1 MPRHGIERDEVAL
14 IVINR
19 AARRFEPFSISHMK
33 RLLLY
38 IYMVCLPLLAAAQKN
53 VVDEVIW
60 VVGDEPILLSDV
72 EEARISAEL
81 SGQPVTNPY
90 CTIPEQLAVRKLFL
104 HQAAIDSVTVSEGD
118 IIRGVDAR
126 INEYIS
132 VYGSREAVEQ
142 AAQKSIRQLRET
154 FKRMYREENMVE
166 EVKSNLTSK
175 ISATPAEVR
184 EFFKNTPTDSLP
196 FIPTQVEVQIITS
209 QPKVS
214 RQEVERVEAR
224 LRDFAQSVNSG
235 ESDFS
240 TLAKLYSEDG
250 SARMGGELGYTG
262 RNMWV
267 PEFANVA
274 FSLNDPKKV
283 SKIVRTEFGFHIIQ
297 LIDKR
302 GDKVNV
308 RHILLKPQIEEA
320 EFERGIARL
329 DSIADD
335 IRAERFTFDAAAY
348 ALSDDKDT
356 RNNHGLMANVI
367 QETRT
372 ISSRFQMKDLPQDVA
387 KVVDTLQVGQVSRA
401 FRMTNQK
408 GQTVCAIVRLK
419 SRIDGHHANMTED
432 FQVLRD
438 QVIAKRREE
447 KINNWIK
454 EKVNSTYV
462 RISPDW
468 RNCDFKYEGWVKT
481 N

>member
-1 MPRHGIERDEVAL
+1 
-14 IVINR
+14 
-19 AARRFEPFSISHMK
+19 
-33 RLLLY
+33 
-38 IYMVCLPLLAAAQKN
+38 MVCLPLLAAAQKN

-468 RNCDFKYEGWVKT
+468 RNCDFKYEGWVKK

>member
-1 MPRHGIERDEVAL
+1 
-14 IVINR
+14 
-19 AARRFEPFSISHMK
+19 
-33 RLLLY
+33 
-38 IYMVCLPLLAAAQKN
+38 MVFLPLLAAAQKN

-468 RNCDFKYEGWVKT
+468 RNCDFKYEGWVKK

>member
-1 MPRHGIERDEVAL
+1 
-14 IVINR
+14 
-19 AARRFEPFSISHMK
+19 MK

-335 IRAERFTFDAAAY
+335 IRSERFTFDAAAY

-468 RNCDFKYEGWVKT
+468 RNCDFKYEGWVKK

>member
-1 MPRHGIERDEVAL
+1 
-14 IVINR
+14 
-19 AARRFEPFSISHMK
+19 
-33 RLLLY
+33 
-38 IYMVCLPLLAAAQKN
+38 MVCLPLLAAAQKN

-235 ESDFS
+235 ASDFS

>member
-1 MPRHGIERDEVAL
+1 
-14 IVINR
+14 
-19 AARRFEPFSISHMK
+19 
-33 RLLLY
+33 
-38 IYMVCLPLLAAAQKN
+38 MVCLPLLAAAQKN

-104 HQAAIDSVTVSEGD
+104 HQAAIDSVSVSEGD

>member
-1 MPRHGIERDEVAL
+1 
-14 IVINR
+14 
-19 AARRFEPFSISHMK
+19 
-33 RLLLY
+33 
-38 IYMVCLPLLAAAQKN
+38 MVCLPLLASAQKN

-320 EFERGIARL
+320 EFERVIARL

>member
-1 MPRHGIERDEVAL
+1 
-14 IVINR
+14 
-19 AARRFEPFSISHMK
+19 
-33 RLLLY
+33 
-38 IYMVCLPLLAAAQKN
+38 MVCLPLLASAQKN

-267 PEFANVA
+267 PEFASVA
-274 FSLNDPKKV
+274 FSLNAPKKV

>member
-1 MPRHGIERDEVAL
+1 
-14 IVINR
+14 
-19 AARRFEPFSISHMK
+19 
-33 RLLLY
+33 
-38 IYMVCLPLLAAAQKN
+38 MVCLPLLASAQKN

-320 EFERGIARL
+320 EIERGIARL
-329 DSIADD
+329 DSIADH
-335 IRAERFTFDAAAY
+335 IRAARFTYDAAAY

>member
-1 MPRHGIERDEVAL
+1 
-14 IVINR
+14 
-19 AARRFEPFSISHMK
+19 
-33 RLLLY
+33 
-38 IYMVCLPLLAAAQKN
+38 MVCLPLLAAAQKN

-132 VYGSREAVEQ
+132 IYGSREAVEQ

>member
-1 MPRHGIERDEVAL
+1 
-14 IVINR
+14 
-19 AARRFEPFSISHMK
+19 MK

-104 HQAAIDSVTVSEGD
+104 HQAAIDSVSVSEGD

>member
-1 MPRHGIERDEVAL
+1 
-14 IVINR
+14 
-19 AARRFEPFSISHMK
+19 
-33 RLLLY
+33 
-38 IYMVCLPLLAAAQKN
+38 MVCLPLLAAAQKN

-348 ALSDDKDT
+348 ALSDDRDT

>member
-1 MPRHGIERDEVAL
+1 
-14 IVINR
+14 
-19 AARRFEPFSISHMK
+19 
-33 RLLLY
+33 
-38 IYMVCLPLLAAAQKN
+38 MVCLPLLAAAQKN

-166 EVKSNLTSK
+166 EVKSNLTSQ

>member
-1 MPRHGIERDEVAL
+1 M
-14 IVINR
+14 
-19 AARRFEPFSISHMK
+19 
-33 RLLLY
+33 
-38 IYMVCLPLLAAAQKN
+38 
-53 VVDEVIW
+53 
-60 VVGDEPILLSDV
+60 
-72 EEARISAEL
+72 
-81 SGQPVTNPY
+81 
-90 CTIPEQLAVRKLFL
+90 RKLFL

>member
-1 MPRHGIERDEVAL
+1 
-14 IVINR
+14 
-19 AARRFEPFSISHMK
+19 
-33 RLLLY
+33 
-38 IYMVCLPLLAAAQKN
+38 MVCLPLLAAAQKN

-166 EVKSNLTSK
+166 EVKSNLPSK

>member
-1 MPRHGIERDEVAL
+1 
-14 IVINR
+14 
-19 AARRFEPFSISHMK
+19 
-33 RLLLY
+33 
-38 IYMVCLPLLAAAQKN
+38 MVCLPLLASAQKN

-419 SRIDGHHANMTED
+419 SRIDGHYANMTED